1 MKQFVWLL
9 LLAISGK
16 VNTQPLLYTVSQSHS
31 HNDYEQ
37 AVPFWTAY
45 KAGFGSIEADI
56 FLKNGVLLVAH
67 KETELVSSRSLL
79 NLYLTPLVECIKQH
93 QGYPYA
99 DSSRSLQMLID
110 IKSDSIA
117 TLANLIAILQSNE
130 VLMKCPKVSWVI
142 TGRRPAPDLFPTYPA
157 FISFDGELDKQYD
170 PAALKKISLLSDN
183 FRKYSKWDG
192 KNGIPEVDRRIVA
205 AAVNKA
211 HQLHKPVRFWAA
223 PDQVNA
229 WQEFMKLKVDWINT
243 DHIPELSA
251 YLLHGSISLLE

>member
-1 MKQFVWLL
+1 MKQYVLFL
-9 LLAISGK
+9 LLAIAGK
-16 VNTQPLLYTVSQSHS
+16 VNAQPLVYTVSQAHS

-45 KAGFGSIEADI
+45 REGFGSIEADV

-67 KETELVSSRSLL
+67 KDAELVSSRSLL
-79 NLYLTPLVECIKQH
+79 NLYLTPLVECIIQNK
-93 QGYPYA
+93 GYPFA

-117 TLANLIAILQSNE
+117 TLANLIETIQSNE
-130 VLMKCPKVSWVI
+130 VLMKCHKVSWVI
-142 TGRRPAPDLFPTYPA
+142 TGRRPAPVLYPSYPG

-170 PAALKKISLLSDN
+170 HAALQRISLLSDN

-192 KNGIPEVDRRIVA
+192 VNRIPELERQQLV

-211 HQLHKPVRFWAA
+211 HQLHKRVRFWAA

-229 WQEFMKLKVDWINT
+229 WREFMQLKVDLINT
-243 DHIPELSA
+243 DHIHELSG
-251 YLLHGSISLLE
+251 YLMHRSASFKD